1 MRRSGGI
8 SILMA
13 MACALPAV
21 AASLEEPGQSLP
33 DKDLLARGA
42 AYLLEVQEGSGNAE
56 WPYEGVYRVNQG
68 GKSVIPIGYRV
79 GGTALVST
87 ALLRMD
93 SKEDPIGC
101 VEALQRA
108 TRFICDSTSHPLMQ
122 FEGYRGGYDVRGW
135 GYVYG
140 LAYLCELQ
148 NLDRVPDQLE
158 DSVDQAIEFYT
169 RGLEVIS
176 IPEWGG
182 WNYSRRRNIKRPTPQ
197 APFMTG
203 PAIQALMMSAA
214 GGRDVDPDI
223 IMLALGALERSRS
236 ITGAVEYS
244 GGDTRATPGTHVP
257 GSAGRMLVTESTLLM
272 AGRGS
277 VARVRGALDAFFA
290 HWDALEARRAK
301 TGTHEGPW
309 GVAPYYFFYAHL
321 YAAQAIELL
330 PEGVRDEYRDQLRE
344 RILSVRSPEGT
355 WNDRVFPRSAGYSTA
370 LAMMSLTMP
379 RSAPLI
385 EWSVPETSDA
395 EGQSETSGS
404 LKP

>member
-8 SILMA
+8 SILLA

-21 AASLEEPGQSLP
+21 ATSLEEPGQSLA
-33 DKDLLARGA
+33 DKDLLTRGA

-56 WPYEGVYRVNQG
+56 WPYEGVYRVNQDG
-68 GKSVIPIGYRV
+68 ESVIPIGYRV

-87 ALLRMD
+87 ALLRLD
-93 SKEDPIGC
+93 SEEDISGRS
-101 VEALQRA
+101 EALERA
-108 TRFICDSTSHPLMQ
+108 TRFICESTSHPLMQ
-122 FEGYRGGYDVRGW
+122 FQKYRGGYDVRGW
-135 GYVYG
+135 GYIYG
-140 LAYLCELQ
+140 LTYLCELQ
-148 NLDRVPDQLE
+148 VSGLVPDELE
-158 DSVDQAIEFYT
+158 DTVEQAIEFYT

-182 WNYSRRRNIKRPTPQ
+182 WNYSRRRNIKRPSPQ

-203 PAIQALMMSAA
+203 PAIQALMMSSAS
-214 GGRDVDPDI
+214 GRDVDPGI

-244 GGDTRATPGTHVP
+244 GGDSRAAPGTHVP

-277 VARVRGALDAFFA
+277 VARVRGALDAFLA

-379 RSAPLI
+379 RFAPII
-385 EWSVPETSDA
+385 EWSVPEAPDV
-395 EGQSETSGS
+395 EDRDEPSGS
-404 LKP
+404 RKP

>member
-1 MRRSGGI
+1 
-8 SILMA
+8 
-13 MACALPAV
+13 
-21 AASLEEPGQSLP
+21 
-33 DKDLLARGA
+33 
-42 AYLLEVQEGSGNAE
+42 
-56 WPYEGVYRVNQG
+56 
-68 GKSVIPIGYRV
+68 
-79 GGTALVST
+79 
-87 ALLRMD
+87 
-93 SKEDPIGC
+93 
-101 VEALQRA
+101 
-108 TRFICDSTSHPLMQ
+108 MQ

-182 WNYSRRRNIKRPTPQ
+182 WSYSRRRNIKRPTPQ

-277 VARVRGALDAFFA
+277 VARVRGALDAFLA
-290 HWDALEARRAK
+290 HWDAL
-301 TGTHEGPW
+301 
-309 GVAPYYFFYAHL
+309 
-321 YAAQAIELL
+321 
-330 PEGVRDEYRDQLRE
+330 
-344 RILSVRSPEGT
+344 
-355 WNDRVFPRSAGYSTA
+355 
-370 LAMMSLTMP
+370 
-379 RSAPLI
+379 
-385 EWSVPETSDA
+385 
-395 EGQSETSGS
+395 
-404 LKP
+404 